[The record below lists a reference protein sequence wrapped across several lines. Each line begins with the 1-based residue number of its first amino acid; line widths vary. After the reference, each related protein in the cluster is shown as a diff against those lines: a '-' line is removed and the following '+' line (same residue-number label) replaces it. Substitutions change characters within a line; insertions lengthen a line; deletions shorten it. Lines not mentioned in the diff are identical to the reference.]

1 LVLLKLVRNT
11 PGMLNI
17 EIDKWK
23 YNYNHRYI
31 GTIMGER
38 FKSLIKG
45 YQDNIL
51 KIKKKWS
58 SLKKNKNIIEVR
70 DEKINIILI
79 RHFYIYIIKRS
90 LLLLNSLYPYY
101 FWFYLNLL
109 WVKYKWKSNFGLF
122 KKIRIFSNPN

>member
-1 LVLLKLVRNT
+1 
-11 PGMLNI
+11 
-17 EIDKWK
+17 
-23 YNYNHRYI
+23 
-31 GTIMGER
+31 MGER

-79 RHFYIYIIKRS
+79 RHFYI
-90 LLLLNSLYPYY
+90 L
-101 FWFYLNLL
+101 
-109 WVKYKWKSNFGLF
+109 
-122 KKIRIFSNPN
+122 